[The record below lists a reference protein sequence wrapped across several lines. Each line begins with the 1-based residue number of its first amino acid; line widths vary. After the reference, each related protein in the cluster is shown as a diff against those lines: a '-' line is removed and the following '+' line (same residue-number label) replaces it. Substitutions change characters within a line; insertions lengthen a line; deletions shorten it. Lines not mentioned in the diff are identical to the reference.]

1 MKRPNLPIILQKMEK
16 KLGSKAQ
23 EIFSTRAPDRQ
34 DQKRNFPCHIVEN
47 IKSIEQRKDIEYHI
61 NISNR

>member
-1 MKRPNLPIILQKMEK
+1 MKK

-23 EIFSTRAPDRQ
+23 EIFSTRAPDTQ

-47 IKSIEQRKDIEYHI
+47 TKSIEQRKDIEYHI
-61 NISNR
+61 NIGKR